1 MYVEIFYTWIEKS
14 TIDLHDDIL
23 LNTQIYSVLK
33 EEPVLPVLFLDHD
46 ARVYTIHV

>member
-33 EEPVLPVLFLDHD
+33 EEPVLFLDHD